1 MDEVFPAGE
10 PYDEISIERC
20 RDLLGEE
27 AIDLTDD
34 DVDRIRISADMV
46 AQAVIELFL
55 DEKRPTI
62 H

>member
-1 MDEVFPAGE
+1 MDEIFPAGE

-20 RDLLGEE
+20 RELLGDE
-27 AIDLTDD
+27 AIDFTDD
-34 DVDRIRISADMV
+34 DVNRIRTCAETV
-46 AQAVIELFL
+46 AQAVIEMFL